1 MAGLMRLA
9 SFMAALAFALAPAG
23 RVAAAD
29 APPAWLGVTFDT
41 PAAAL
46 RPVLGDP
53 LLVTRL
59 PEALAAAGLPVA
71 PDMVPE
77 RKARYVLGL
86 RPPVFLIV
94 SERHGNV
101 VGIEAESERALS
113 GPVADVPADPNGVQL
128 GITEDEL
135 VRLRPGVKKS
145 SSTAGYY
152 EATGPRYVASYA
164 LAQGRVRAI
173 MWFALPKTDPPGDGP
188 ALAEPTGDDAAGAIL
203 DVRPNETDGI
213 LWERLWAYYHPCA
226 KNTQWVKGRVAT
238 SHINGR
244 TYDAVTS
251 TCPATGASRTVWF
264 DITAFYGKL

>member
-1 MAGLMRLA
+1 MRLA
-9 SFMAALAFALAPAG
+9 PFMAALAFALAPAG
-23 RVAAAD
+23 PIAAAD

-41 PAAAL
+41 PAAGL
-46 RPVLGDP
+46 RASLGDP

-86 RPPVFLIV
+86 RPPIFLIV

-101 VGIEAESERALS
+101 VGIEAESERALTA
-113 GPVADVPADPNGVQL
+113 PVADVAADPNGVQL

-135 VRLRPGVKKS
+135 VRLRPNAKKNAS
-145 SSTAGYY
+145 AAYGAGYY
-152 EATGPRYVASYA
+152 EAMGPRYVASYT

-173 MWFALPKTDPPGDGP
+173 MWFAQPKTDPPGDGP
-188 ALAEPTGDDAAGAIL
+188 ALTEPTGDDAAGAIL

-213 LWERLWAYYHPCA
+213 LWERIWTYYHPCA

-238 SHINGR
+238 SHANGR

-251 TCPATGASRTVWF
+251 SCPATGASRTVWF
-264 DITAFYGKL
+264 DITAFYGKF